1 MGHIVSA
8 QGVQTDPAKVSA
20 VNNWPTPSALNELR
34 SFLGLASY
42 YRRFVKG
49 FATIAKPLH
58 EVVTLANSKSKN
70 KRQSIVEFWGEQPD
84 NAFTKLKFALT
95 SSPVLGYPDFSIP
108 FIVETDASYHGL
120 GAVLS
125 QRQSGGLKVIA
136 YASRSLRPGERN
148 MKNYS
153 ATKLELLALKWAVT
167 EKFRGYLL
175 GTKFTVYTDNNPLSY
190 IKTAK
195 ISTTEQR
202 WVADLDVFNFDIQYR
217 SGKLNA
223 NADAL
228 SRNPVEIPQED
239 DIEGRY
245 VEVYSIKI
253 STNVPPEVSH
263 NQISAFCHSIPST
276 PIYSFPS
283 VSLHEMQ
290 TAQALDPV
298 IGPVLSMMESTS
310 TTTTGRSRPCQTLM
324 RQKK

>member
-1 MGHIVSA
+1 
-8 QGVQTDPAKVSA
+8 
-20 VNNWPTPSALNELR
+20 
-34 SFLGLASY
+34 
-42 YRRFVKG
+42 
-49 FATIAKPLH
+49 
-58 EVVTLANSKSKN
+58 
-70 KRQSIVEFWGEQPD
+70 
-84 NAFTKLKFALT
+84 
-95 SSPVLGYPDFSIP
+95 
-108 FIVETDASYHGL
+108 
-120 GAVLS
+120 
-125 QRQSGGLKVIA
+125 
-136 YASRSLRPGERN
+136 

-310 TTTTGRSRPCQTLM
+310 TTTTGLSRPCQTLM
-324 RQKK
+324 RQRKRLVLKDGVLYRSTIEPGCDPVMQVVLPEQYRRQALELGHETNGHQAL